1 MIRTMRGQIGGLETK
16 QIVVDDGN
24 INRAYKVK
32 EFRVFPTS
40 VAGSRDVEATLALD
54 YDAGASWNASD
65 NRQIG
70 WAAMTTTNTT
80 RIMEFSIIDPDHVVV
95 RDLYVKTNTA
105 DPGNYLIVLE
115 AISISDDEA
124 VLQILKER
132 SQDDIR

>member
-1 MIRTMRGQIGGLETK
+1 MIRTMRGRFEGLETV

-24 INRAYKVK
+24 INRAYRVL

-54 YDAGASWNASD
+54 YDASAAWDASD

-80 RIMEFSIIDPDHVVV
+80 RIMDFSIIDPNHVVV
-95 RDLYVKTNTA
+95 RDLYVRSNSS
-105 DPGNYLIVLE
+105 DPGNYMIVLE
-115 AISISDDEA
+115 AMSISDDEA
-124 VLQILKER
+124 VLQIIKER
-132 SQDDIR
+132 SQDDRR